1 MLLCEESS
9 AVLDMIKPKV
19 KLVEESCQGKRNL
32 FNCLMCSFI
41 SPKISDPV

>member
-19 KLVEESCQGKRNL
+19 TLVEEACQGKQNL
-32 FNCLMCSFI
+32 
-41 SPKISDPV
+41 

>member
-19 KLVEESCQGKRNL
+19 KLVEEACQGKRNPPPLHL
-32 FNCLMCSFI
+32 FLFV
-41 SPKISDPV
+41 SPNI